1 MGNIILR
8 VKKKEKMVETGTE
21 FESVNYPYR
30 KWDILPKVEGVKAI
44 PTDGKSKN
52 HILYQTTSQSYGQI
66 AATKLELPVERHPL
80 RQTISKYQGTSL
92 GHRSGYLNN
101 SRSPN
106 PLGEDG
112 MYSAAAARVKHQQY
126 TKR

>member
-1 MGNIILR
+1 MGTYT
-8 VKKKEKMVETGTE
+8 KKKRNLQNMVETE
-21 FESVNYPYR
+21 FESTNYPYR

-44 PTDGKSKN
+44 PTDEKSKH
-52 HILYQTTSQSYGQI
+52 HILYQTSSQAYGQI
-66 AATKLELPVERHPL
+66 AATKFELPVERHPL

-112 MYSAAAARVKHQQY
+112 MYSAAAARVKHTQY
-126 TKR
+126 TKKA